1 LTSTILS
8 HLIRQADHD
17 LKKDLP
23 KNRLLRIWR
32 LMIGYRSTY
41 LLANLF
47 TGLSAT
53 GRTLTLLV
61 LSFFVDDVLSRS
73 NPIVLGRLM
82 DADVLNRT
90 PLLASVASPSVP
102 VTQVAIELILLIALA
117 FVAFAI
123 IEGTFSFLSGR
134 FAAVTAEGIA
144 FRLRN
149 FLFDHVQR
157 LSFSYH
163 DRQQTGDL
171 LQRCTSDVDAIRRF
185 FAEQAVGTGRIMLL
199 FLVNMAAIAT
209 INWQLAL
216 FSTICVPFVLV
227 ISLWFFQRIS
237 KKYDQYQDQ
246 EGVMTTRLQENLTG
260 VRVVKAFARQ
270 QYEINKFDQEN
281 YKHYERGRDML
292 IWHAFF
298 WPTLDL
304 ITGAQLVASYLVG
317 ALLVVDGQMSIGN
330 YVAFAGMVVYIIFP
344 MRNLGR
350 LIVEMS
356 RGLVSYDRVAEI
368 IENDREPLGEG
379 EAAPVSALKG
389 EIVFDNV
396 TFEYET
402 GSPVLKNVSFTAKP
416 GQVVALMGSTGS
428 GKTSVV
434 NLLTRFYDY
443 GRGQITLDGIDLRD
457 YPRDFLRR
465 NIGIVEQEPFLF
477 SRSIRENITY
487 GVGREVSDDEVI
499 RAAKAAAI
507 HHVIEGFADSY
518 NSMVGERGM
527 TLSGGQKQRLAIART
542 LLKDPRIL
550 IMDDATSSVDTETE
564 AGIRMALKELLPGRT
579 AFIIA
584 HRVQTVMSADLIL
597 VFDQGEIVQMGTHA
611 ELLRDEAGIYRRIF
625 DMQSRIDEEVE
636 REVAG
641 E

>member
-1 LTSTILS
+1 
-8 HLIRQADHD
+8 
-17 LKKDLP
+17 
-23 KNRLLRIWR
+23 
-32 LMIGYRSTY
+32 
-41 LLANLF
+41 
-47 TGLSAT
+47 
-53 GRTLTLLV
+53 
-61 LSFFVDDVLSRS
+61 
-73 NPIVLGRLM
+73 
-82 DADVLNRT
+82 
-90 PLLASVASPSVP
+90 
-102 VTQVAIELILLIALA
+102 
-117 FVAFAI
+117 
-123 IEGTFSFLSGR
+123 
-134 FAAVTAEGIA
+134 
-144 FRLRN
+144 
-149 FLFDHVQR
+149 
-157 LSFSYH
+157 
-163 DRQQTGDL
+163 
-171 LQRCTSDVDAIRRF
+171 
-185 FAEQAVGTGRIMLL
+185 
-199 FLVNMAAIAT
+199 
-209 INWQLAL
+209 
-216 FSTICVPFVLV
+216 
-227 ISLWFFQRIS
+227 
-237 KKYDQYQDQ
+237 
-246 EGVMTTRLQENLTG
+246 
-260 VRVVKAFARQ
+260 
-270 QYEINKFDQEN
+270 
-281 YKHYERGRDML
+281 
-292 IWHAFF
+292 
-298 WPTLDL
+298 
-304 ITGAQLVASYLVG
+304 
-317 ALLVVDGQMSIGN
+317 
-330 YVAFAGMVVYIIFP
+330 MVVYIIFP

-356 RGLVSYDRVAEI
+356 RGLVSYDRVAEN

-389 EIVFDNV
+389 EIVFDSV

-416 GQVVALMGSTGS
+416 GQVIALMGSTGS

-443 GRGQITLDGIDLRD
+443 GRGQITLDGIDLRE

-507 HHVIEGFADSY
+507 HHVIEGFADGY
-518 NSMVGERGM
+518 NAMVGERGM

-584 HRVQTVMSADLIL
+584 HRVQTVMSADQIL
-597 VFDQGEIVQMGTHA
+597 VFDHGEIVQMGTHA
-611 ELLRDEAGIYRRIF
+611 ELLRDEDGIYRRIF